1 MDWISNKLLSS
12 GVKSSEELI
21 VIVGDCISLSV
32 EIPLVSPKRKREHEK
47 NDTCYLTLY
56 DETIS
61 PAA

>member
-1 MDWISNKLLSS
+1 MDWIS
-12 GVKSSEELI
+12 KSSEELI